1 MRKRYSR
8 IFFISIIILILISFK
23 FNLLTIRISNKI
35 SITHIYPA
43 KFETGN
49 LSKSDKIEQDQI
61 EKDKSLKVL
70 VWYWNSKGPFGK
82 PWLIKDEEIFCPK
95 TNCVLST
102 NRKDLNISDAI
113 ILTWRGV
120 KLNDIPH
127 VIDNQKLVLY
137 NMEPPHLTGKTLDRL
152 GLEKIDWIM
161 SYRIDSDIY
170 IPYGKVVECNTTW
183 KQSHSFEN
191 KTKSIA
197 WFVSDCQTPSNRE
210 KYVKILKKYIDVD
223 IYGRCGHFQC
233 LPRNK
238 PKCGQMIA
246 EKYKFY
252 LSFENSVSLQG

>member
-1 MRKRYSR
+1 MRNLYSN
-8 IFFISIIILILISFK
+8 IILISFAIIILICFK
-23 FNLLTIRISNKI
+23 FNLLQIRISNKTLIFDIHPVQLETCI
-35 SITHIYPA
+35 S
-43 KFETGN
+43 
-49 LSKSDKIEQDQI
+49 SKIDSIEQDQI
-61 EKDKSLKVL
+61 KDKSLKVM
-70 VWYWNSKGPFGK
+70 VWNREEPFDN
-82 PWLIKDEEIFCPK
+82 PWLIKDEEILCPK

-113 ILTWRGV
+113 ILTWKGV
-120 KLNDIPH
+120 LQNDFPHVLND
-127 VIDNQKLVLY
+127 QKLVLY
-137 NMEPPHLTGKTLDRL
+137 NLSPPHMTGKSLDKL
-152 GLEKIDWIM
+152 KLKKIDWIM
-161 SYRIDSDIY
+161 TYRTDSDIY

-197 WFVSDCQTPSNRE
+197 WFVSDCRTPSNRE
-210 KYVKILKKYIDVD
+210 NYVKILKKYIDVD

>member
-8 IFFISIIILILISFK
+8 IIFISLMILILISFK
-23 FNLLTIRISNKI
+23 LNLLTIRISNKI
-35 SITHIYPA
+35 SIAHIYPA
-43 KFETGN
+43 KFASGN
-49 LSKSDKIEQDQI
+49 LSKSDKIEQDLI
-61 EKDKSLKVL
+61 EKDESLKVL
-70 VWYWNSKGPFGK
+70 VWTSKGPFGK
-82 PWLIKDEEIFCPK
+82 PWLRKDEEIFCPK
-95 TNCVLST
+95 TNCALST

-223 IYGRCGHFQC
+223 IYGSCGR
-233 LPRNK
+233 L
-238 PKCGQMIA
+238 KCRRKNPECDEMMA
-246 EKYKFY
+246 KNYKFY
-252 LSFENSVSLQG
+252 LSFENSVK